1 MRTKTLQPA
10 EAPAAPLEQATP
22 AEPPADEL
30 ADQMLL
36 SAAADAQVEP
46 EAGASTRSWSVPN
59 PKPKATPK
67 VEPRPRAWTST
78 GRVD

>member
-10 EAPAAPLEQATP
+10 EAPEAPLEQATP
-22 AEPPADEL
+22 ADLAADEL

-36 SAAADAQVEP
+36 AAAADAQVEP
-46 EAGASTRSWSVPN
+46 EAGASARSWSAPK
-59 PKPKATPK
+59 PKPKAPPK
-67 VEPRPRAWTST
+67 VQPQPRAWTNT